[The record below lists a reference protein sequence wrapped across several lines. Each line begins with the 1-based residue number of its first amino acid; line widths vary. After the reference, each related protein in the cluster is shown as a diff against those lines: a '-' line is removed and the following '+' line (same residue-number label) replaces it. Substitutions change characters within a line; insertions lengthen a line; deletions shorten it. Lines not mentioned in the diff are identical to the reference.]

1 MKHFSLVL
9 MAILLVACSAEE
21 STTNIATDTQP
32 TQTSAPAPAP
42 APAPASPTPATDGVK
57 TVDIKISGG
66 EYSPASISVAKGQPV
81 RLNFTRDEKPTCGDV
96 LVFPA
101 LNIRKEIPV
110 NQVVSVDL
118 NPQQAGEIKFT
129 CGMNMMKGTVVVQ

>member
-1 MKHFSLVL
+1 MKQL
-9 MAILLVACSAEE
+9 IVAMSVIAMFGCKAE
-21 STTNIATDTQP
+21 QP
-32 TQTSAPAPAP
+32 EPVVEQTPAPAP
-42 APAPASPTPATDGVK
+42 APATAPVTTTSAAVQ
-57 TVDIKISGG
+57 TVDIRISGG
-66 EYSPASISVAKGQPV
+66 EYQPASVTVAKGQPV

-118 NPQQAGEIKFT
+118 NPTETGNLEFT
-129 CGMNMMKGTVVVQ
+129 CGMNMMKGAVVVQ

>member
-1 MKHFSLVL
+1 MKHFVIAVAVL
-9 MAILLVACSAEE
+9 SVLACKADEPE
-21 STTNIATDTQP
+21 
-32 TQTSAPAPAP
+32 PAPVVQQ
-42 APAPASPTPATDGVK
+42 PATTSTAVQ

-66 EYSPASISVAKGQPV
+66 EYQPASITVAKGQPV

-118 NPQQAGEIKFT
+118 NPTEAGELKFT
-129 CGMNMMKGTVVVQ
+129 CGMDMMKGAVVVQ

>member
-1 MKHFSLVL
+1 MKRIIVTICVIAMFG
-9 MAILLVACSAEE
+9 CKAEQSE
-21 STTNIATDTQP
+21 PVGA
-32 TQTSAPAPAP
+32 QTPAPAP
-42 APAPASPTPATDGVK
+42 APAATSAAVQ

-66 EYSPASISVAKGQPV
+66 EYQPASVTVVKGQPV

-96 LVFPA
+96 VVFPA

-118 NPQQAGEIKFT
+118 NPTEAGELKFT
-129 CGMNMMKGTVVVQ
+129 CGMDMMKGAVVVQ

>member
-1 MKHFSLVL
+1 MCVIAMFGCK
-9 MAILLVACSAEE
+9 AE
-21 STTNIATDTQP
+21 QP
-32 TQTSAPAPAP
+32 EPVVEQTPAPAP
-42 APAPASPTPATDGVK
+42 ATTTSATVQNSVQ
-57 TVDIKISGG
+57 TVDIRISGG
-66 EYSPASISVAKGQPV
+66 EYQPASVTVAKGQPV

-118 NPQQAGEIKFT
+118 NPT
-129 CGMNMMKGTVVVQ
+129 